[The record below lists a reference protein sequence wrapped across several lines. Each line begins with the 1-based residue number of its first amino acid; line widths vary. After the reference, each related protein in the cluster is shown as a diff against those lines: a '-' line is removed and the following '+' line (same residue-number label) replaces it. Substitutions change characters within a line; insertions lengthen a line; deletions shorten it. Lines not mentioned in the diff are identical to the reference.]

1 MTCCCLEIVD
11 YHKLLPELNGSLKVT
26 QFSKS
31 VVQYTRST
39 MAETERVAMILLSIT
54 LRITLSYFLL
64 LKIRLRLKSTV
75 EEVSP

>member
-11 YHKLLPELNGSLKVT
+11 YHKLLPELNGLLKVT
-26 QFSKS
+26 QFSEC

-54 LRITLSYFLL
+54 LRITLTELFP
-64 LKIRLRLKSTV
+64 
-75 EEVSP
+75 SPQN